1 MLRPTVVLSCIQSRE
16 PDRKADVDTT
26 TPARD
31 RKERTKFLNWA
42 EDFERS
48 AQIAEQGGTIPNPAL
63 AAPVSAA
70 RYRAYAAAYRHR
82 ASLYQP
88 EGE

>member
-1 MLRPTVVLSCIQSRE
+1 M
-16 PDRKADVDTT
+16 AAMDTT

-42 EDFERS
+42 DDFEVK
-48 AQIAEQGGTIPNPAL
+48 AQIAEQGGTVPNPQL

-70 RYRAYAAAYRHR
+70 RYRSYAAAYRHR
-82 ASLYQP
+82 ASLY
-88 EGE
+88 ESKGE